1 MVSQEVEEIA
11 EEAMDKHGQSDE
23 VKQQFLNFY
32 ENTINNNLGGNDL
45 QGLINTI
52 ELTEEEKLDGS

>member
-11 EEAMDKHGQSDE
+11 GKVMDKHGQSDE
-23 VKQQFLNFY
+23 VKQQFLNFH
-32 ENTINNNLGGNDL
+32 ENTIDNNLGGNDL

>member
-1 MVSQEVEEIA
+1 MVSQEIEKIA
-11 EEAMDKHGQSDE
+11 EEVMEEHGQSDE

-32 ENTINNNLGGNDL
+32 ENTIDNNLGGNDL

-52 ELTEEEKLDGS
+52 ELTDEEKLDGS

>member
-1 MVSQEVEEIA
+1 MVSKEVEEIA
-11 EEAMDKHGQSDE
+11 EEVMDRHGQSDE

>member
-1 MVSQEVEEIA
+1 MASPEVEEIA
-11 EEAMDKHGQSDE
+11 EEVMDKHGQSDE
-23 VKQQFLNFY
+23 VKRQFLNFY
-32 ENTINNNLGGNDL
+32 ENTIDNNLGGNDL

>member
-1 MVSQEVEEIA
+1 MASQEVEEIA
-11 EEAMDKHGQSDE
+11 EEVMDKHGQSDE

-32 ENTINNNLGGNDL
+32 ENTISNNIGGNDL

-52 ELTEEEKLDGS
+52 ELTEKEKLDGS

>member
-1 MVSQEVEEIA
+1 MVSKEVEEIA
-11 EEAMDKHGQSDE
+11 EEVMEKHGQSDE

>member
-1 MVSQEVEEIA
+1 MVSKEVEEIA
-11 EEAMDKHGQSDE
+11 EEVMDKHGQSDE

-32 ENTINNNLGGNDL
+32 ENTISNNLGGNDL

>member
-1 MVSQEVEEIA
+1 MVSKEVEEIA
-11 EEAMDKHGQSDE
+11 EEVMDEHGQSDE

-32 ENTINNNLGGNDL
+32 ENTISNNIGGNDL

>member
-1 MVSQEVEEIA
+1 MVSEEVKEIA
-11 EEAMDKHGQSDE
+11 EEVMEKHSQSDE

-52 ELTEEEKLDGS
+52 ELTEEEKLNGS

>member
-1 MVSQEVEEIA
+1 MVSKEVEEIA
-11 EEAMDKHGQSDE
+11 EEVMDKHGQSDE

>member
-11 EEAMDKHGQSDE
+11 EESMEEHGQSEE

-32 ENTINNNLGGNDL
+32 ENTIGNNLGGNDL
-45 QGLINTI
+45 KSLIKTI
-52 ELTEEEKLDGS
+52 ELSEEEKLDGS

>member
-1 MVSQEVEEIA
+1 MVSKEVKDIA
-11 EEAMDKHGQSDE
+11 EEVMDKHGQSDE

-52 ELTEEEKLDGS
+52 ELTEKEKLDGS

>member
-1 MVSQEVEEIA
+1 MVGQDVEEIA
-11 EEAMDKHGQSDE
+11 EEVIEKHDQSDE

-45 QGLINTI
+45 QALINTI

>member
-11 EEAMDKHGQSDE
+11 EEVMEEHGQSEE

-32 ENTINNNLGGNDL
+32 ENTIDNNFGGNDL
-45 QGLINTI
+45 KSLINSI
-52 ELTEEEKLDGS
+52 ELSEEEKLDGS

>member
-1 MVSQEVEEIA
+1 MVSQDVEEIA
-11 EEAMDKHGQSDE
+11 KEVMEKRGQSDE

-32 ENTINNNLGGNDL
+32 ENTIDNNLGGNDL

>member
-11 EEAMDKHGQSDE
+11 EKVMEEHGQSEE

-32 ENTINNNLGGNDL
+32 ENTIDNNLGGNDL
-45 QGLINTI
+45 KSLINTI
-52 ELTEEEKLDGS
+52 ELSEEEKLDGS

>member
-1 MVSQEVEEIA
+1 MASPEVEEIA
-11 EEAMDKHGQSDE
+11 EEVMDKHGQSDE

-32 ENTINNNLGGNDL
+32 ENTIDNNLGGNDL

>member
-1 MVSQEVEEIA
+1 MVSKDIEEIA
-11 EEAMDKHGQSDE
+11 EEVMQEHGQSDE
-23 VKQQFLNFY
+23 VEQQFIKFY
-32 ENTINNNLGGNDL
+32 ENAINNNLGGNDL